1 LQEIVENIRPD
12 SVDAKSLQ
20 SVYKDLRTNLFPDP
34 EEFID
39 KYYIGQINKVGPALY
54 NYDYYLK
61 YL

>member
-1 LQEIVENIRPD
+1 
-12 SVDAKSLQ
+12 LQ

-34 EEFID
+34 EAFIE
-39 KYYIGQINKVGPALY
+39 KYYVGQINKVGPALY